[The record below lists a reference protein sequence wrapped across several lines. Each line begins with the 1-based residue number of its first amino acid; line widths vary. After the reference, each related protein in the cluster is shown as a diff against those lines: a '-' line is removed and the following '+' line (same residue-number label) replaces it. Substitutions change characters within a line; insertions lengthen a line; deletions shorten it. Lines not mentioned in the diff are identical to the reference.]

1 MRGSAYAPADLQR
14 HTEKMAATEL
24 TQPSATFGP
33 ERGWLRWRRAALW
46 ALLGALLLAVEAS
59 LLWLTWQHERNRL
72 QDATE
77 QATVAAAADIRQR
90 LADDTQA
97 LQQVLWG
104 ALDEAGFRSSADEV
118 LRSRPE
124 IARIEWRDAD
134 FALVTRALSPLHPNL
149 FGVIGRAAMV
159 LDAEAAC
166 VSASRFEAPVLSRS
180 YFAPTQGGLGA
191 EVVDLCVPHLEEGR
205 RLGSLV
211 ATLVL
216 SEVLEQAV
224 APEMQ
229 RQHEVLLVEADGT
242 RLARAGS
249 SRGRGTY
256 RAERLV
262 DFEGF
267 TALVRLDS
275 AAQRPPLIPN
285 ISSALVLGL
294 SVALC
299 AAVLVLAYDVRR
311 RSAAE
316 RGLAESLA
324 FRKAMEDSLVTGLRA
339 RGLDGAI
346 TYVNPAFCNMVG
358 WSAQELLACAGPPHL
373 PPYWPPEMVEQY
385 LLNQAVRLAGNAPPR
400 EGYETLFMRR
410 NGERFPVLI
419 FEAPLVDGRGRQTGW
434 MSAVLDMSAQRKIE
448 ELSRQQQEKL
458 QATARL
464 ATMGE
469 MASLLSHE
477 LNQPLAAIASYASG
491 SLNLL
496 PQSADDA
503 PADLDTQLMI
513 RHAMSRAAEQADRAG
528 RVIRSVH
535 QFVRRRE
542 RLRENVRA
550 HELLDA
556 VLPLVRMA
564 ARRGNV
570 RIEVDLATPSPRV
583 SCDRTMVEQ
592 VLLNLSRNAI
602 QSMEE
607 NTPQEDRVLTLRARA
622 LDASWIEFAVID
634 RGPGIPPEVA
644 RQLFTPF
651 FTTKAEGMGIGLS
664 MCRTVIEQHGGALDF
679 HSHEGQRGTLFRFTL
694 PAASVMAPPAVHP
707 TSTA

>member
-1 MRGSAYAPADLQR
+1 
-14 HTEKMAATEL
+14 MAATEL
-24 TQPSATFGP
+24 KQPSATFGL
-33 ERGWLRWRRAALW
+33 ERGWLRWRRALLW
-46 ALLGALLLAVEAS
+46 GLLGTLLLAVEAS

-72 QDATE
+72 QETTE
-77 QATVAAAADIRQR
+77 QAAAEAASNVRLR
-90 LADDTQA
+90 LASDTQS

-104 ALDEAGFRSSADEV
+104 SLDATGFRTSAETV
-118 LRSRPE
+118 LRAHPE
-124 IARIEWRDAD
+124 IARIEWRDAN
-134 FALVTRALSPLHPNL
+134 FVQVSRVQSPLHPNL
-149 FGVIGRAAMV
+149 FGTIGRAAMV
-159 LDAEAAC
+159 IDAQAAC
-166 VSASRFEAPVLSRS
+166 VSASRFEAPALSRS
-180 YFAPTQGGLGA
+180 YFAPTQGGLGT
-191 EVVDLCVPHLEEGR
+191 EVVDLCVPHVEEGR

-216 SEVLEQAV
+216 SDVLGLAV
-224 APEMQ
+224 APEVQ

-249 SRGRGTY
+249 SRGRGVF

-275 AAQRPPLIPN
+275 TAQRPPLIPN
-285 ISSALVLGL
+285 VSSALVLGL

-299 AAVLVLAYDVRR
+299 AVVLILAYDVRR

-316 RGLAESLA
+316 HGLAESLA

-339 RGLDGAI
+339 RDLDGAI

-358 WSAQELLACAGPPHL
+358 WSAPELLACTGPPHL

-496 PQSADDA
+496 PRNADDA

-513 RHAMSRAAEQADRAG
+513 RHAMTRAAEQADRAG

-570 RIEVDLATPSPRV
+570 RIEIDLTTPSPRV

-607 NTPQEDRVLTLRARA
+607 NTPQEDRVLTLRART
-622 LDASWIEFAVID
+622 LNVRWIEFAVTD

-679 HSHEGQRGTLFRFTL
+679 HSPEGVRGTLFRFTL
-694 PAASVMAPPAVHP
+694 PAATTMAPPAAHE
-707 TSTA
+707 TTAS